1 MRVTR
6 RLGGLP
12 RSGRSAPSAG
22 QPAKCDIFNGQKCD
36 IFNGH

>member
-6 RLGGLP
+6 L
-12 RSGRSAPSAG
+12 SAG
-22 QPAKCDIFNGQKCD
+22 CPAPVAPLPPQVSPRKCDIFNGQKCD

>member
-6 RLGGLP
+6 LSAGC
-12 RSGRSAPSAG
+12 SAPSAC